1 MKKKIANELKLYSR
15 KAKTSKNEKKTQ
27 KSSIKKRISAWDG
40 TGRRRDQEQKLSF
53 IFADG

>member
-1 MKKKIANELKLYSR
+1 MK
-15 KAKTSKNEKKTQ
+15 KKTQ

-40 TGRRRDQEQKLSF
+40 TGKRRDQEQKLSF